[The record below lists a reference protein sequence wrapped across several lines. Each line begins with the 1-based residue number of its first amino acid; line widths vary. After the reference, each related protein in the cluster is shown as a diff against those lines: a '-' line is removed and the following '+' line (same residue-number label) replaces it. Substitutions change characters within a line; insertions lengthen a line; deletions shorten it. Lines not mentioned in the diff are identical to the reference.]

1 MGPAAVSPS
10 NHGAKGETLD
20 GTVSCNR
27 LPCRLMNEAY
37 DMPGKNVMNAP
48 SDAPGQSRPT
58 ITIVGFGACIITG
71 YPVDE
76 KAGFLRMAIAR
87 AQPEVDAEIKCTIN
101 TITACQVPTAAE
113 RLEENV
119 FSHHPDIVVLQFGQ
133 SDAKIAVRRAW
144 NEVLGRQKKRSKLPP
159 PVANRPAKL
168 RNRVNALFRGCAGL
182 ALGARPVTSRSAYRQ
197 SIAKMVDS
205 VISIGA
211 YPIVFTPFVF
221 DNFLS
226 DAWARCYSSDLTADF
241 AERTDVCV
249 IDAWKLLAQYP
260 RSQTLLHDGLHLSQ
274 WGHEVLARGLKP
286 KLVEWI
292 EARASKSSSV
302 TESCAPRLG

>member
-1 MGPAAVSPS
+1 M
-10 NHGAKGETLD
+10 L
-20 GTVSCNR
+20 
-27 LPCRLMNEAY
+27 
-37 DMPGKNVMNAP
+37 GKNVMNAP
-48 SDAPGQSRPT
+48 SNSPGQPRPT

-76 KAGFLRMAIAR
+76 TGGFLRMAISR
-87 AQPEVDAEIKCTIN
+87 VQPEVDAEIKYSIA
-101 TITACQVPTAAE
+101 TITACQAPTAAE

-119 FSHHPDIVVLQFGQ
+119 FPHNPDIVVLQFGQ

-144 NEVLGRQKKRSKLPP
+144 NEVLGREKKRSKMPV
-159 PVANRPAKL
+159 PVANRPANL
-168 RNRVNALFRGCAGL
+168 GNRMNALFRGCAGL
-182 ALGARPVTSRSAYRQ
+182 ALGARPVTSRSVYRQ

-226 DAWARCYSSDLTADF
+226 DAWARCYSCDLTADF
-241 AERTDVCV
+241 AGRADVCV
-249 IDAWKLLAQYP
+249 IDGWKVLAEYP

-274 WGHEVLARGLKP
+274 WSHEVLAQHLKP
-286 KLVEWI
+286 KLVERI
-292 EARASKSSSV
+292 QALASESPRA
-302 TESCAPRLG
+302 TESCAHGLG